1 MTIADEDGNY
11 LQEAWEHILTC
22 VSRFEHLHLLGEGA
36 PPDATF
42 FAFPQNESEKSKQAK
57 SAILPVLKKK
67 GQGRM
72 QYAAAAVLRGSYD
85 SAGIGGNASGMVT
98 SEQMNNL
105 VSNLN
110 MLEQVGEM
118 SRIFT
123 RSQKLNSE
131 AILDFVKALCKV
143 SMEELR
149 SASDPRVFSLTKIV
163 EIAYGS
169 PYFRCYLCAFYYK
182 TVEFVLNCCF
192 FCNRHYNMNR
202 IRLVWSSIW
211 HVLSN
216 FFVTIGCSENLS
228 IAIFA
233 MDSLRQLSMKFLDR
247 EELANYNFQNEFM
260 KPFVIVMRKSSAVEI
275 RELIIRCVSQMVL
288 SRVNNVKSGWKSMFM
303 VLEYAQSL
311 YFVDTFDSAG
321 NIHYNDSFFLHT
333 CNTSYYVILFRSSLL
348 QLMMTTKTLYSW
360 PSK

>member
-57 SAILPVLKKK
+57 STILPVLKKK
-67 GQGRM
+67 GPGRM
-72 QYAAAAVLRGSYD
+72 QYAASAVLRGSYD

-131 AILDFVKALCKV
+131 AIIDFVKALCKV

-169 PYFRCYLCAFYYK
+169 PNFKSYLFAFYYK
-182 TVEFVLNCCF
+182 IVEFDVNC
-192 FCNRHYNMNR
+192 
-202 IRLVWSSIW
+202 
-211 HVLSN
+211 
-216 FFVTIGCSENLS
+216 
-228 IAIFA
+228 
-233 MDSLRQLSMKFLDR
+233 FL
-247 EELANYNFQNEFM
+247 
-260 KPFVIVMRKSSAVEI
+260 ITG
-275 RELIIRCVSQMVL
+275 II
-288 SRVNNVKSGWKSMFM
+288 
-303 VLEYAQSL
+303 
-311 YFVDTFDSAG
+311 T
-321 NIHYNDSFFLHT
+321 
-333 CNTSYYVILFRSSLL
+333 
-348 QLMMTTKTLYSW
+348 
-360 PSK
+360 